1 MVCLGRLGLVAV
13 LALGLAAIGTKSVLA
28 QAQSEPPKADAPKSE
43 PPKAEPPKADAPKPE
58 AFGEEVT
65 LVAKTML
72 YFKGSATW
80 DRAFETLLASLKTV
94 NEYAQKQ
101 GLKPVGPPMTV
112 YTSTDDTGFQFLAG
126 VPLAEDPK
134 QAPTGDLSIGKSPE
148 GAALKFIH
156 RGTYDSMEST
166 YSAITNYLD
175 ERQLEAKDQFIEQ
188 YVTDPFTTP
197 EDKLVI
203 EVYVPI
209 K

>member
-1 MVCLGRLGLVAV
+1 MMWVRRVGLVAV
-13 LALGLAAIGTKSVLA
+13 LAMALASMGAGSNLA
-28 QAQSEPPKADAPKSE
+28 QTTQPE
-43 PPKAEPPKADAPKPE
+43 PPKAEEGGKPPS
-58 AFGEEVT
+58 FGEEVT
-65 LVAKTML
+65 LIAKPML

-80 DRAFETLLASLKTV
+80 DRAFETLLAALKSV

-101 GLKPVGPPMTV
+101 SLKPAGPPMAV

-126 VPLAEDPK
+126 VPLAEEPK

-148 GAALKFIH
+148 GPALKFIH
-156 RGTYDSMEST
+156 HGSYDSMEAT

-175 ERQLEAKDQFIEQ
+175 ERQLEARDQFIEQ

>member
-1 MVCLGRLGLVAV
+1 MVSLRGVGLVAL
-13 LALGLAAIGTKSVLA
+13 LALALATMGSGSVLA
-28 QAQSEPPKADAPKSE
+28 QAQPEPPKADAPK
-43 PPKAEPPKADAPKPE
+43 PEPPKADAPKPE
-58 AFGEEVT
+58 AFAEEVT

-80 DRAFETLLASLKTV
+80 DRAFETLLAALKTV

-101 GLKPVGPPMTV
+101 GLKPNGPPMTV
-112 YTSTDDTGFQFLAG
+112 YTATDDTGFQFLAG
-126 VPLAEDPK
+126 VPLAEEPK
-134 QAPTGDLSIGKSPE
+134 EAPTGDLSVGKSPE

-156 RGTYDSMEST
+156 HGSYDAMEAT

-203 EVYVPI
+203 EVFVPL